1 MSDFYKERGIKMA
14 RVLGIIAE
22 YNPFHNGHL
31 YQIEEAKKQT
41 GADYVVAVISG
52 NFAQRGDTS
61 LVNKWVKTE
70 MAINNGVDLVIELPT
85 VYSISS
91 AENFAEGAIKILD
104 SLKVVDTLCFGTE
117 TGDFAALNNIANVLF
132 NEPKEYV
139 SLLNHELG
147 KGVSYPKAR
156 ENALMMYLN
165 DIKRYANILSGPN
178 NILAIEY
185 LKAIKR
191 LKSDLKPFSIQRKKV
206 YYNDEK
212 IVDEF
217 ASSTAIRKLVARE
230 QFDEIR
236 KVMPTSSYMILKE
249 EIKRGNYVLD
259 ISKFEKEILYNLRK
273 MTVKEIAELQD
284 VAEGLEFAIKNA
296 ANSCNNIMDLINI
309 IKSKRYT
316 QTRIQRILLYALL
329 GITKKD
335 MQNAKKITPYTRI
348 LGFNRKGRELLSEIA
363 NTNRK
368 INIITSVKKFED
380 VNGNKTLAEMLQK
393 DIFATNVYTLGYEY
407 NSWANL
413 DYTNKMIILN

>member
-1 MSDFYKERGIKMA
+1 MA
-14 RVLGIIAE
+14 KVLGIIAE

-41 GADYVVAVISG
+41 GAEYVVAIMSG
-52 NFAQRGDTS
+52 NFAQRGNTS
-61 LVNKWVKTE
+61 LINKWVKTE
-70 MAINNGVDLVIELPT
+70 MALKNGVDLVIELPT

-104 SLKVVDTLCFGTE
+104 NLKIVDTLCFGTE
-117 TGDFAALNNIANVLF
+117 TADFAALNNIANVLF

-139 SLLNHELG
+139 SMLNHELG

-156 ENALMMYLN
+156 ESALMMYLN

-185 LKAIKR
+185 LKALKK
-191 LKSDLKPFSIQRKKV
+191 LKSNMKPFSVQRKKV

-230 QFDEIR
+230 QYDEIR
-236 KVMPTSSYMILKE
+236 KVMPTSSYMLLKE
-249 EIKRGNYVLD
+249 EIKRGNIVID
-259 ISKFEKEILYNLRK
+259 IVKYEKEILYNLRR
-273 MTVKEIAELQD
+273 MTVKEIGELQD
-284 VAEGLEFAIKNA
+284 VTEGLEYAIKNA
-296 ANSCNNIMDLINI
+296 ANSCNNILDLMNI
-309 IKSKRYT
+309 VKTKRYT

-335 MQNAKKITPYTRI
+335 MANAKKIVPYTRI
-348 LGFNRKGRELLSEIA
+348 LGFNKKGRELLTDIC
-363 NTNRK
+363 NYNPK
-368 INIITSVKKFED
+368 INMVTSVKKFMD
-380 VNGNKTLAEMLQK
+380 VNMNKNLREMLEK

-407 NSWANL
+407 DSWANL
-413 DYTNKMIILN
+413 DYTNKIVVV

>member
-1 MSDFYKERGIKMA
+1 MA

-61 LVNKWVKTE
+61 LVNKWIKTE

-236 KVMPTSSYMILKE
+236 KVMPTSSYMLLKE
-249 EIKRGNYVLD
+249 EIKRGNYILD

-284 VAEGLEFAIKNA
+284 VVEGLEFAIKNA

>member
-1 MSDFYKERGIKMA
+1 MA

-52 NFAQRGDTS
+52 NFTQRGNTS
-61 LVNKWVKTE
+61 LVNKWIKTD
-70 MAINNGVDLVIELPT
+70 MALQSGVDIVIELPT

-104 SLKVVDTLCFGTE
+104 SLKIVDTLCFGTE
-117 TGDFAALNNIANVLF
+117 TADFAALNNIANVLY

-156 ENALMMYLN
+156 ESALMMYLN
-165 DIKRYANILSGPN
+165 DIKRYANILSGSN

-185 LKAIKR
+185 LKALKK
-191 LKSDLKPFSIQRKKV
+191 LKSSMRPFSVQRKKV

-217 ASSTAIRKLVARE
+217 ASSTAIRKLVSRE
-230 QFDEIR
+230 QYDEIR
-236 KVMPTSSYMILKE
+236 KVVPTSSYMLLKE
-249 EIKRGNYVLD
+249 EIRKGSFVLD
-259 ISKFEKEILYNLRK
+259 ILKFEKEILYNLRK
-273 MTVKEIAELQD
+273 MTVSEIAQLPD
-284 VAEGLEFAIKNA
+284 VTEGLEHVIKNA
-296 ANSCNNIMDLINI
+296 ANSCNSILDLMDIV
-309 IKSKRYT
+309 KSKRYT

-335 MQNAKKITPYTRI
+335 MANARKVTPYVRV
-348 LGFNRKGRELLSEIA
+348 LGFNKNGREMLSEICKE
-363 NTNRK
+363 NRR
-368 INIITSVKKFED
+368 INMITSVKKFEEL
-380 VNGNKTLAEMLQK
+380 NLNKTLKEMLDK

-407 NSWANL
+407 NSAANL
-413 DYTNKMIILN
+413 DYTNKMVIV